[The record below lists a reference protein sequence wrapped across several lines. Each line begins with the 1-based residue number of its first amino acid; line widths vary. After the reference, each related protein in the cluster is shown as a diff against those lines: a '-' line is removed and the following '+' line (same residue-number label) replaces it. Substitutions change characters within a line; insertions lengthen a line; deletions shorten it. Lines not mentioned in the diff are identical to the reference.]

1 MYAYQLHNMQAVAD
15 AHGWTRFSSMQNH
28 YNLLYREDER
38 EMIPVCHQ
46 YGMSLIPY
54 SPLARPGD
62 APLPGST
69 TERVT
74 LAGQEDGSQ
83 R

>member
-1 MYAYQLHNMQAVAD
+1 MARARGWPSSHGCSRPGRVDDAVRAFD
-15 AHGWTRFSSMQNH
+15 LTLTGEEIAFLDEPYRAHEFVG
-28 YNLLYREDER
+28 
-38 EMIPVCHQ
+38 
-46 YGMSLIPY
+46 
-54 SPLARPGD
+54 PLARPGD